1 MQKQKIFFITQAAI
15 IAALYVVITYIV
27 NLFGLANGAVQLRLS
42 EALTILPVFT
52 PAAIPGIA
60 IGCFLSNILTGCAF
74 YDIVFG
80 SLASLIGAIGTYLL
94 RKIKWLAPVPPI
106 AANTLI
112 IPWVLL
118 LVYQVPGT
126 LPYHMLT
133 VGIGEVLSCGVC
145 GLILLSVLNR
155 YKNVLFPT
163 NTI

>member
-27 NLFGLANGAVQLRLS
+27 NLFGLANGAIQLRLS

-80 SLASLIGAIGTYLL
+80 SLASLIGAVGTYLL

>member
-74 YDIVFG
+74 YDIIFG
-80 SLASLIGAIGTYLL
+80 SLASLIGAVGTYLL

>member
-80 SLASLIGAIGTYLL
+80 SLASLIGAVGTYLL

>member
-94 RKIKWLAPVPPI
+94 RKFKWLAPVPPI

-155 YKNVLFPT
+155 YKNVLFPD

>member
-80 SLASLIGAIGTYLL
+80 SLASLIGAVGTYLL
-94 RKIKWLAPVPPI
+94 RKIKWLAPIPPI

-155 YKNVLFPT
+155 YKNVLFPD

>member
-94 RKIKWLAPVPPI
+94 RKFKWLAPVPPI

>member
-1 MQKQKIFFITQAAI
+1 MLFRS
-15 IAALYVVITYIV
+15 V

-155 YKNVLFPT
+155 YKNVLFPD

>member
-27 NLFGLANGAVQLRLS
+27 NLFGLANGAIQLRLS

-80 SLASLIGAIGTYLL
+80 SLASLIGAVGTYLL

-106 AANTLI
+106 AANILI

>member
-80 SLASLIGAIGTYLL
+80 SLASLIGAVGTYLL

-118 LVYQVPGT
+118 LVYQVSGT

-155 YKNVLFPT
+155 YKNVLFPD

>member
-27 NLFGLANGAVQLRLS
+27 NLFGLANGAIQLRLS

-80 SLASLIGAIGTYLL
+80 SLASLIGAVGTYLL
-94 RKIKWLAPVPPI
+94 RKFKWLAPIPPI

-126 LPYHMLT
+126 LPYHILT

>member
-94 RKIKWLAPVPPI
+94 RKFKLLAPVPPI

>member
-27 NLFGLANGAVQLRLS
+27 NIFGLANGAIQLRLS

-80 SLASLIGAIGTYLL
+80 SLASLIGAVGTYLL

>member
-74 YDIVFG
+74 YDIIFG
-80 SLASLIGAIGTYLL
+80 SLASLIGAVGTYLL

-155 YKNVLFPT
+155 YKNVLFPD